1 MRKFVKVK
9 VNVSSQGSRSQL
21 KGCIRIKV
29 RLFVHGCLP
38 CARLAMH
45 FNSRRLDMCSQAPII
60 PLCQSAVHKKCR
72 RIWLVCLHQPRL
84 SASFFATPY
93 CAKKSMAFKFYGY
106 VQIMKRIKLDK

>member
-45 FNSRRLDMCSQAPII
+45 FNSRRLDMCSQAPMI
-60 PLCQSAVHKKCR
+60 PLCQSAQCTKNADAFGWSVCASQGCLLYSLQHRVVQRSSWHLSFMVGCR
-72 RIWLVCLHQPRL
+72 
-84 SASFFATPY
+84 S
-93 CAKKSMAFKFYGY
+93 
-106 VQIMKRIKLDK
+106 